1 MATARKTTTK
11 TTKSTK
17 ATAAPVTREELTQIT
32 KALTALA
39 KEVKSLKAQLE
50 ESKKSSPAPT
60 GDLEKRLR
68 AWASDELGG
77 DKEKLLKI
85 LDSGKIY

>member
-1 MATARKTTTK
+1 MATTK
-11 TTKSTK
+11 KPAAPK
-17 ATAAPVTREELTQIT
+17 ATSKPGAVTREELTQVT

-50 ESKKSSPAPT
+50 ESKKSSPAST

>member
-1 MATARKTTTK
+1 MATTK
-11 TTKSTK
+11 KPAAPK
-17 ATAAPVTREELTQIT
+17 ATSKSGAVTREELTQIT

-39 KEVKSLKAQLE
+39 KEVKSLKAQLDE
-50 ESKKSSPAPT
+50 AKKSQPASS

-68 AWASDELGG
+68 VWCSKQPGG
-77 DKEKLLKI
+77 DKERLLRI

>member
-1 MATARKTTTK
+1 MSTAKK
-11 TTKSTK
+11 PAALK
-17 ATAAPVTREELTQIT
+17 ATSKSGAVTREELTQIT
-32 KALTALA
+32 KALTALT

-77 DKEKLLKI
+77 DKEKLLRI